1 MSYSKYDFKKD
12 IEEILAICQDELHDI
27 ANGKANQ
34 ATKEQIEG
42 TIIPEM
48 NTLLEIIKKDDIPPK
63 NQRWILSTAYITRGW
78 NWDIQNCGIL
88 AKKLAQLDNKYR
100 DGMNES

>member
-1 MSYSKYDFKKD
+1 MSYSICDFEKD
-12 IEEILAICQDELHDI
+12 IKEILSICQEDLHAI
-27 ANGKANQ
+27 SIGEKRQ

-48 NTLLEIIKKDDIPPK
+48 NKLLELIKKDEIPLK

-78 NWDIQNCGIL
+78 NWDIRICGLL
-88 AKKLAQLDNKYR
+88 AKRLAELDEKYR
-100 DGMNES
+100 YEL